1 MFYVSFETF
10 WICGKYLRPPP
21 PFFSRCQ
28 NVIWLVPNVIQKV
41 LINRTDIVILSFN
54 LDWNF
59 YGVAFVNSSV
69 FNITQN
75 VGPCSKTKSKLST
88 IFVAYIIPFKTLH
101 FYFHDAIYFVNIKPA
116 RVINIGI
123 HFIIWIEMKIQ
134 WWNDNFSL
142 TFCMSVS
149 DNSVSE
155 YTGTKFKLLCF
166 YFWVNLGWI

>member
-1 MFYVSFETF
+1 VEKSMRCFMFRLKISGSVVNH
-10 WICGKYLRPPP
+10 P
-21 PFFSRCQ
+21 PFFHGAKK
-28 NVIWLVPNVIQKV
+28 VIWLVPNVIQKV
-41 LINRTDIVILSFN
+41 LINRKDIVVLSFG

-101 FYFHDAIYFVNIKPA
+101 FYFHGTISLVNIKSA
-116 RVINIGI
+116 RVINIGM

-134 WWNDNFSL
+134 WGNDNFSL
-142 TFCMSVS
+142 TFRMNVS
-149 DNSVSE
+149 DNSVSV
-155 YTGTKFKLLCF
+155 Y
-166 YFWVNLGWI
+166 WH

>member
-1 MFYVSFETF
+1 MFYVSFENF
-10 WICGKYLRPPP
+10 WICGKSP

-28 NVIWLVPNVIQKV
+28 NGKKVIWLVPNVIQKV
-41 LINRTDIVILSFN
+41 LINRKDIVVLSFG

-101 FYFHDAIYFVNIKPA
+101 FYFHGTISLVNIKSA
-116 RVINIGI
+116 RVINIGM

-134 WWNDNFSL
+134 WGNDNFSL
-142 TFCMSVS
+142 TFRMNVS
-149 DNSVSE
+149 DNSVSV
-155 YTGTKFKLLCF
+155 Y
-166 YFWVNLGWI
+166 WH